1 VRGLACI
8 QCKKFLRIVKNGV
21 NIEEGM
27 PNSRDEWGPYKL
39 WKADLYEC
47 PECKVQLACGF
58 GQGPIAEHFESD
70 YAAMIEKYPPLI
82 RVDDCGGA
90 KP

>member
-1 VRGLACI
+1 MRGLACV

-27 PNSRDEWGPYKL
+27 PTRGDEWGPYKL

-70 YAAMIEKYPPLI
+70 YAKVREQNPPLI